1 MVKIA
6 PSTDPAKDFES
17 LMNLVKDV
25 QNEAHFLHVD
35 VMDGKF
41 VQNTTFG
48 SDIVAKINANTGMM
62 LDVHLM
68 VKNPNVAEF
77 VEAGA
82 NIVTIH
88 YESFKCEFALKRA
101 LKKIRKLKALAGIS
115 IKPKTKV
122 EDVLKFLPFC
132 DIVLVMSVE
141 PGMSG
146 QKFLEQTYE
155 RVEVLKKYILEHKLN
170 VQIEID
176 GGVNAENAKKLVAV
190 GADILVSGNYVY
202 SSENRAEA
210 IKSLM

>member
-6 PSTDPAKDFES
+6 PSTDPAKNFEN
-17 LMNLVKDV
+17 LMDLVKDV
-25 QNEAHFLHVD
+25 QNDAHFLHVD

-48 SDIVAKINANTGMM
+48 SDVVAKINANTGMM

-82 NIVTIH
+82 NIVTVH
-88 YESFKCEFALKRA
+88 YESFKCGFALKRA

-115 IKPKTKV
+115 IKPKTRV
-122 EDVLKFLPFC
+122 EDIFKFLPLC

-146 QKFLEQTYE
+146 QKFLEQTYG
-155 RVEVLKKYILEHKLN
+155 RVETLKKYISDHKLN

-176 GGVNAENAKKLVAV
+176 GGVNAENANKLVSV

-202 SSENRAEA
+202 SSKNRVEA

>member
-6 PSTDPAKDFES
+6 PSTDPAKSFES
-17 LMNLVKDV
+17 LMDLVRDV
-25 QNEAHFLHVD
+25 QDNAHFLHVD

-41 VQNTTFG
+41 VKNTTFG
-48 SDIVAKINANTGMM
+48 SDVVAKINANTGMM

-68 VKNPNVAEF
+68 VKNPDVAEF

-82 NIVTIH
+82 NIVTVH
-88 YESFKCEFALKRA
+88 YESFKCKCVLIRA
-101 LKKIRKLKALAGIS
+101 LKKIRKLKALAGLS

-122 EDVLKFLPFC
+122 EDVLKFLPLC
-132 DIVLVMSVE
+132 DVVLVMSVE

-146 QKFLEQTYE
+146 QKFLEQTYD
-155 RVEVLKKYILEHKLN
+155 RVRVLKKYILEHKLN

-176 GGVNAENAKKLVAV
+176 GGVNAENAKKLSSV

-202 SSENRAEA
+202 SSENRVEA